1 MRLIKVDQ
9 DNIFIDGDFIE
20 IEDVTAELLED
31 IVDHAMHDKLVFDI
45 HPNNRH
51 PLATFLRIVEK
62 DAQPDSPFRKNYL
75 QANQK

>member
-31 IVDHAMHDKLVFDI
+31 IVAHAMNDQVVFDI
-45 HPNNRH
+45 HPGNRH

-62 DAQPDSPFRKNYL
+62 DAQPDSPFRKNYH
-75 QANQK
+75 QVNQK